1 MKLPNKVISYKE
13 CTLSRFP
20 IILAEMKEHDVS
32 PVQLYQRVRSK
43 VDDIGEFIDILDCL
57 YALRKI
63 ELHSDKGVL
72 HYVGRDTV

>member
-1 MKLPNKVISYKE
+1 MKLPNKVITYKE
-13 CTLSRFP
+13 STLSRFP
-20 IILAEMKEHDVS
+20 VILAELKEQDVS

-63 ELHSDKGVL
+63 ELLADKGVL